1 MSDTTDSTRPE
12 EAEVRPE
19 SAATAAEGSTE
30 TKTET
35 STSIENTADTSSTEE
50 EPAPLSAAAETPD
63 LEEAPPE
70 TQTPAEPSAEAE
82 APIQAAPPE
91 TKSDEAPAAEAE
103 PPADVPSD
111 QSVPEEA
118 AAVQESPAEDAPPEV
133 EASPSA
139 EMPEEPTADAAESTP
154 SEKSSE
160 SDQVEAAVEAQT
172 DEPVSQEA
180 VTAEEPK
187 AEEPPAATE
196 ATAATETAAGSDAEV
211 AESATPAEGESTEK
225 AEAATETAGG
235 EDAAAQEAAEEPPV
249 DPALLSPRQRRI
261 LELKTTM
268 DEKTP
273 VEGTVIG
280 WNQGGF
286 HISIDGVGAFVPS
299 SLMELG
305 PTKDPAIYIDQ
316 TFLFRVIKHQKQ
328 GRRIVLSRVPVLRE
342 LRRKQLSELRGKL
355 EVGAKLSGKV
365 SSLTGFGAFV
375 DLGGLE
381 GLVHVSELSHQRVG
395 NPAEVLQVGQEVEVK
410 VLKIEKKG
418 KRISLSMKALEPDP
432 WSEVA
437 ERYGAGKK
445 FSGKILRHT
454 DFGIFIELEAGIEG
468 LLHTSQLRPGM
479 KLDDPALAA
488 GSEIE
493 GWIRVCEPKRQRLSL
508 SLREVAE
515 GDPWIGLEDRYPD
528 GKLVQGKV
536 EQIAPFGAFIQLEPG
551 LTGLLPQSEMRI
563 PKGADPRRQYA
574 PGQDIMVQVVDIDR
588 GRRRLSL
595 ALEGARVEGSKADIE
610 AFRKSQKKSASPDGG
625 GLNALAA
632 AFEKARSK

>member
-35 STSIENTADTSSTEE
+35 STSIENTADTSSKEE
-50 EPAPLSAAAETPD
+50 EPVPVSTVTETPN
-63 LEEAPPE
+63 LEEALPE
-70 TQTPAEPSAEAE
+70 TQAPAE
-82 APIQAAPPE
+82 APAEVP
-91 TKSDEAPAAEAE
+91 SDEAA
-103 PPADVPSD
+103 
-111 QSVPEEA
+111 PEEVA
-118 AAVQESPAEDAPPEV
+118 ATNEAPIEDAPPEA
-133 EASPSA
+133 EESTSA
-139 EMPEEPTADAAESTP
+139 ETAAEPTAEAGEST
-154 SEKSSE
+154 SSE
-160 SDQVEAAVEAQT
+160 SDGASEQVEAAADAPT
-172 DEPVSQEA
+172 DESIS
-180 VTAEEPK
+180 EEPK
-187 AEEPPAATE
+187 VTDSPVETE
-196 ATAATETAAGSDAEV
+196 AVAPTETAAG
-211 AESATPAEGESTEK
+211 
-225 AEAATETAGG
+225 
-235 EDAAAQEAAEEPPV
+235 EDAPAKEAAEEPPV

-261 LELKTTM
+261 LELKTSM
-268 DEKTP
+268 DEKKP
-273 VEGTVIG
+273 IEGTVIG

-286 HISIDGVGAFVPS
+286 HISVDGVGAFVPS

-305 PTKDPAIYIDQ
+305 PTKDPAIYLDQ
-316 TFLFRVIKHQKQ
+316 TYLFRVIKHQKQ

-355 EVGAKLSGKV
+355 EVGAKLAGKV
-365 SSLTGFGAFV
+365 SSLTGFGAFI

-432 WSEVA
+432 WAEVA
-437 ERYGAGKK
+437 ERFGAGKK

-479 KLDDPALAA
+479 KLDDPTLAA

-515 GDPWIGLEDRYPD
+515 GDPWIGIEDRFPD

-610 AFRKSQKKSASPDGG
+610 AFRKAQKKSESPEGG

-632 AFEKARSK
+632 AFEKARKK